1 MLKGDVMVNFK
12 SGLAA
17 VVAAVGLGLAGVAG
31 AQTNDQVPKLVLHY
45 SPVSLSTEGGVRR
58 LYGQLVSAAEQV
70 CAAPLVGH
78 FPSHAELACRRQAVA
93 DAVAQIHNSRLAELS
108 AGRSQKG

>member
-1 MLKGDVMVNFK
+1 MVNFK

-31 AQTNDQVPKLVLHY
+31 AQTSDQVPKLVLHY
-45 SPVSLSTEGGVRR
+45 SPASLSTEGGVRH

-70 CAAPLVGH
+70 CAQPVGKL
-78 FPSHAELACRRQAVA
+78 PSPEVMACRRQAVA
-93 DAVAQIHNSRLAELS
+93 GAVAQIHNSRLAELS